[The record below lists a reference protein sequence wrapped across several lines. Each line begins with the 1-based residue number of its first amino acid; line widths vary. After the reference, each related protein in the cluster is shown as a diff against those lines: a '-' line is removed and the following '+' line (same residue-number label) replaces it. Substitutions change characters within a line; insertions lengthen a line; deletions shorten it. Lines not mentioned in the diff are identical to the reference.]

1 MMQLTRLKE
10 THDFNPHHP
19 EGGDV
24 RRGQALDRNKI
35 SIHTTPKV
43 VTGWLIVLFASTV
56 ISIHTTPKVVTV
68 AVRYGLAERRIS
80 IHTTPKVVTAVDSP
94 CNSVSEIS
102 IHTTPKV
109 VTLNPFCYLNR
120 RLVFQSTPP
129 RRW

>member
-1 MMQLTRLKE
+1 MQLTRLKE

-56 ISIHTTPKVVTV
+56 ISIHTTPKVVTKQD
-68 AVRYGLAERRIS
+68 AIDARKEAIS
-80 IHTTPKVVTAVDSP
+80 IHTTPKVVTIWCRKRILQPLYFNPHHPEGGDSKF
-94 CNSVSEIS
+94 SQKT
-102 IHTTPKV
+102 IHF
-109 VTLNPFCYLNR
+109 L
-120 RLVFQSTPP
+120 
-129 RRW
+129 